1 MMALLMMGGIGM
13 GMAMGYY
20 GMNKLYEKLGGLH
33 EEMQSLSMRA
43 SGISQSLVTIERRL
57 DEAGG
62 QVRDRMRHL
71 QQRLWCL
78 RGWVL
83 MRWSEHPCP
92 TSMRVSKMRNWLL
105 IEYDAMRVGCHQ
117 DHEIMWAGICTLAYI
132 STFSMMVSFMM
143 CSDKEIP
150 SHGFYSTMNDEGKN
164 KGEILNEIKANID
177 AAMQCGLMVMAEP
190 GMDQWDQLM
199 RRDSPM
205 RFQMRLMELM
215 EEIHEMRSDERW
227 PGIHNLVLAGLNHG
241 DAMRSILQT
250 AHMG

>member
-20 GMNKLYEKLGGLH
+20 GMNKLYEKLDGLH
-33 EEMQSLSMRA
+33 EGMQSLSMRA
-43 SGISQSLVTIERRL
+43 SGISQSLVAIERRL

-132 STFSMMVSFMM
+132 RHS
-143 CSDKEIP
+143 
-150 SHGFYSTMNDEGKN
+150 
-164 KGEILNEIKANID
+164 
-177 AAMQCGLMVMAEP
+177 
-190 GMDQWDQLM
+190 
-199 RRDSPM
+199 R
-205 RFQMRLMELM
+205 
-215 EEIHEMRSDERW
+215 
-227 PGIHNLVLAGLNHG
+227 
-241 DAMRSILQT
+241 
-250 AHMG
+250 